1 MADYR
6 DDEVRT
12 ILEQM
17 RNEYWQALADEPES
31 GELTTREFLFFALGG
46 ERFGVAGENVRE
58 VLKVPRLTRV
68 PRVPDHIPG
77 VFNLRGEVC
86 AVTDLRSLLGL
97 GGRELLA
104 QGRLVVVEA
113 AGVTTAL
120 YTDRVE
126 GLVSVEAEAIEPFTE
141 GLAGFPREV
150 AEGQVHHPQGLVVL
164 LGLGAILSRPEFVI
178 DEPGG

>member
-1 MADYR
+1 MAEYR
-6 DDEVRT
+6 KDEVQN

-17 RNEYWQALADEPES
+17 RNEYWRGLDEEPAA
-31 GELTTREFLFFALGG
+31 GEVATREYLIFHLGG

-58 VLKVPRLTRV
+58 VLKVPRLIRI
-68 PRVPDHIPG
+68 PRVPEHIPG

-97 GGRELLA
+97 AGRDLA
-104 QGRLVVVEA
+104 LHGRLVVVEA
-113 AGVTTAL
+113 AGVVTAL

-126 GLVSVEAEAIEPFTE
+126 GLVSIEAETIEPFTE

-150 AEGQVHHPQGLVVL
+150 AEGQLHQEEGLAVL
-164 LGLGAILSRPEFVI
+164 LNLRAILARPEFVI
-178 DEPGG
+178 DERGT

>member
-1 MADYR
+1 MTEYR
-6 DDEVRT
+6 DDEVKN

-17 RNEYWQALADEPES
+17 RNEYWQGLEEEPET
-31 GELTTREFLFFALGG
+31 GEVATREFLFFELGG
-46 ERFGVAGENVRE
+46 ERFGVAGESVRE
-58 VLKVPRLTRV
+58 VLKVPRLIRV

-97 GGRELLA
+97 AGRELPA
-104 QGRLVVVEA
+104 HGRLLVVEA
-113 AGVTTAL
+113 AGVVTAL

-126 GLVSVEAEAIEPFTE
+126 GLVSIEAEAIEPFTE

-150 AEGQVHHPQGLVVL
+150 AEGQLHQPQGLVVL
-164 LGLGAILSRPEFVI
+164 LKLGAILARPEFVI
-178 DEPGG
+178 DEQGT